1 MPGFALDETK
11 LHPAQ
16 FRPGIVSRTAIVERL
31 VASAGCSVL
40 AVVAPAGY
48 GKTTLL
54 AQWAEHKQPR
64 VAWLSADDRDN
75 DPAVLLTYLATAL
88 DRIEPLEPM
97 VFRPTASPGTGVA
110 DVIRLAAS
118 IAAMHEPVALVLDNA
133 EVITNPE
140 CRDMIAGLAL
150 RLPTGSQ
157 LAIGS
162 RQQAPV
168 PVSRLRAQGI
178 VLELRAEH
186 LAMDRAEAQ
195 LLLDAA
201 GVELA
206 EPDVNDLVER
216 TEGWPAGLY
225 LAALAMNAG
234 SRHVDI
240 AQRFTGGDRFMGDYL
255 RSEFLD
261 RVSRADVSFL
271 VRTSVLER
279 LSGPL
284 CDVTVG
290 ATGSG
295 RILDRLERSN
305 LLVIP
310 LDRRGEWYRYH
321 HLFRDLLQAELQP
334 ARARDDPRAPHP
346 SGCVVRGEPLAR
358 GGNRARATGRRRRS
372 SRTSASLDI
381 MNPVWA
387 SGRLETVLRWI
398 EWFPTNTRIEEHP
411 AIAVHGALIHALI
424 GNAGDAERWAT
435 AAERTTFTGTL
446 PDGNTM
452 EGTLAY
458 LHTLMC
464 RNGIEAMSRD
474 AESALQG
481 LSPTSPYRSAML
493 HAQGAADLLAGELD
507 SADLHFARAIE
518 EATSAG
524 TLPFLA
530 LLLTERGIIATE
542 REAWAEADAL
552 AQQALSM
559 MTDGQYD
566 DYWTSALVYAWC
578 AHVAARR
585 GDPAQARDLA
595 SRAARLRPL
604 LTHALPVVSAQALL
618 ELARA
623 YITLAE
629 PGGASAVLR
638 QAKDL
643 LQRRP
648 DLGAVPKQVAEL
660 RSKLETLRGD
670 MVGASALTAA
680 ELRLL
685 PFLSTHLTFPEISDR
700 LFISRHTVKSQAI
713 SVYRKLG
720 VTSRGEAIARLQQ
733 LDLAPSL

>member
-1 MPGFALDETK
+1 M
-11 LHPAQ
+11 
-16 FRPGIVSRTAIVERL
+16 
-31 VASAGCSVL
+31 
-40 AVVAPAGY
+40 
-48 GKTTLL
+48 
-54 AQWAEHKQPR
+54 
-64 VAWLSADDRDN
+64 
-75 DPAVLLTYLATAL
+75 
-88 DRIEPLEPM
+88 
-97 VFRPTASPGTGVA
+97 
-110 DVIRLAAS
+110 
-118 IAAMHEPVALVLDNA
+118 
-133 EVITNPE
+133 
-140 CRDMIAGLAL
+140 
-150 RLPTGSQ
+150 
-157 LAIGS
+157 
-162 RQQAPV
+162 
-168 PVSRLRAQGI
+168 
-178 VLELRAEH
+178 
-186 LAMDRAEAQ
+186 
-195 LLLDAA
+195 
-201 GVELA
+201 
-206 EPDVNDLVER
+206 NDLVER

-225 LAALAMNAG
+225 LAALAMKAG

-240 AQRFTGGDRFMGDYL
+240 AQRFTGDDRFMGDYL

-321 HLFRDLLQAELQP
+321 HLFRDLLQAELHQREP
-334 ARARDDPRAPHP
+334 EMIAELHTRAAAWYEANRLPEEAIEHAQQAGDADRVAR
-346 SGCVVRGEPLAR
+346 LL
-358 GGNRARATGRRRRS
+358 
-372 SRTSASLDI
+372 LDI

-398 EWFPTNTRIEEHP
+398 EWFPANTRIEEYP
-411 AIAVHGALIHALI
+411 AIAVHGALIHALS

-464 RNGIEAMSRD
+464 RNGLEAMSRD

-481 LSPTSPYRSAML
+481 LSPTSPYRSTML
-493 HAQGAADLLAGELD
+493 HAQGVANLLAGELD

-530 LLLTERGIIATE
+530 LLLTERGIVATE

-720 VTSRGEAIARLQQ
+720 VTSRGDAIARLQQ